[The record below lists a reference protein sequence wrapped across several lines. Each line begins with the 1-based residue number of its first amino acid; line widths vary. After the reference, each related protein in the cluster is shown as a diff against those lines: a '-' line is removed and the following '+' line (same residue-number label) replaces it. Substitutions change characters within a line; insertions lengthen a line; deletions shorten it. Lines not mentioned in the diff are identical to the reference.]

1 MRQPIKKLFYGPIWP
16 CLYVFTND
24 FNETSGLVS
33 FQMRYYFLEEVL
45 VLYNVKAEL
54 LDVVDASQDTAIA
67 KAGANITQKRPT
79 GFHCEFLRAHTM
91 TEMFIVANLFFFSFK

>member
-1 MRQPIKKLFYGPIWP
+1 MFYGLIWP
-16 CLYVFTND
+16 CLYEFTDD
-24 FNETSGLVS
+24 FNETSGLLS
-33 FQMRYYFLEEVL
+33 FQMRYYFLEVL

-91 TEMFIVANLFFFSFK
+91 TEISIVAKLPILIRFKG